1 LITLAFYEQER
12 VSNFEFYSKLQKFE
26 VDKLIN
32 QLDFNL
38 PSRAD
43 ICKELISHVNKVC
56 ITRNY
61 YFFSYHSYSCF
72 CLALS

>member
-1 LITLAFYEQER
+1 LINLAFYEQER
-12 VSNFEFYSKLQKFE
+12 VSNFEFYSKLRKFE

-38 PSRAD
+38 PSKAD

-56 ITRNY
+56 IT
-61 YFFSYHSYSCF
+61 
-72 CLALS
+72 